1 MKPSSTQVNI
11 MYINI
16 TSTKIFQQFS
26 SVFEQCS
33 SSLFYKSFTK
43 DIEEYVFI

>member
-1 MKPSSTQVNI
+1 MKPSSTQVNNT
-11 MYINI
+11 YINI

-26 SVFEQCS
+26 PVFEHSVLVPC
-33 SSLFYKSFTK
+33 FVK